1 MKNKIRYKVHTVLDK
16 QQREYYLNHKMNAI
30 QEELGGTGSQKEI
43 DDIRKQSLNKKWNKN
58 IANSFEKEL
67 KKLQR
72 MNPSM
77 SDYSVQRSYL
87 ELILELPWNEYTKDS
102 FDLKKARAILDRD
115 HFGLE
120 KVKKLLS
127 I

>member
-1 MKNKIRYKVHTVLDK
+1 MKNKIRSKVQTDLDK
-16 QQREYYLNHKMNAI
+16 QQREYYLNQQMKAI

-43 DDIRKQSLNKKWNKN
+43 DDIRKQSLTKKWNKN

-87 ELILELPWNEYTKDS
+87 ELILEL
-102 FDLKKARAILDRD
+102 A
-115 HFGLE
+115 LE
-120 KVKKLLS
+120 
-127 I
+127 